1 MSRPGVAC
9 AFPPARAGGYTA
21 GMNRRTAFVS
31 AALAIALPLVL
42 SACGN
47 KGPLVLPDQAPA
59 ETTVPA
65 EAASTPPAPAQTPP
79 AEPPA
84 PPVR

>member
-1 MSRPGVAC
+1 
-9 AFPPARAGGYTA
+9 
-21 GMNRRTAFVS
+21 MNRRTVLVS
-31 AALAIALPLVL
+31 AALAIALPLAL

-59 ETTVPA
+59 ETPVPA
-65 EAASTPPAPAQTPP
+65 EPASTPPAQTPP

-84 PPVR
+84 PPAR

>member
-1 MSRPGVAC
+1 
-9 AFPPARAGGYTA
+9 
-21 GMNRRTAFVS
+21 MNRRTAFVH
-31 AALAIALPLVL
+31 AALAIALPLTL

-65 EAASTPPAPAQTPP
+65 QPASDPPTQTPP

-84 PPVR
+84 PPAR

>member
-1 MSRPGVAC
+1 
-9 AFPPARAGGYTA
+9 
-21 GMNRRTAFVS
+21 MNRRTVLVS
-31 AALAIALPLVL
+31 AALAIALPLTL

-65 EAASTPPAPAQTPP
+65 EPASTPAQTPP

-84 PPVR
+84 PPAR

>member
-1 MSRPGVAC
+1 
-9 AFPPARAGGYTA
+9 
-21 GMNRRTAFVS
+21 MNRRTVLVS
-31 AALAIALPLVL
+31 AALAIALPLAL

-65 EAASTPPAPAQTPP
+65 EPVPTPPAPAQTPP

-84 PPVR
+84 PPAR

>member
-1 MSRPGVAC
+1 
-9 AFPPARAGGYTA
+9 
-21 GMNRRTAFVS
+21 MNRRIALVS
-31 AALAIALPLVL
+31 AALAIALPPGM

-65 EAASTPPAPAQTPP
+65 EPAPATPAPAQTPP
-79 AEPPA
+79 ADPPA
-84 PPVR
+84 PPAR

>member
-1 MSRPGVAC
+1 
-9 AFPPARAGGYTA
+9 
-21 GMNRRTAFVS
+21 MNRRTVLVS
-31 AALAIALPLVL
+31 AALAIALPLAL

-65 EAASTPPAPAQTPP
+65 EPASTPAQTPP

-84 PPVR
+84 PPAR

>member
-1 MSRPGVAC
+1 
-9 AFPPARAGGYTA
+9 
-21 GMNRRTAFVS
+21 MNRRTVLVS
-31 AALAIALPLVL
+31 AALAIALPLAL

-65 EAASTPPAPAQTPP
+65 EPAPTPPAQAQTPP

-84 PPVR
+84 PPAR

>member
-1 MSRPGVAC
+1 MSPPGGAC

-21 GMNRRTAFVS
+21 RMNRRTAFVS
-31 AALAIALPLVL
+31 AVLAIALPLAL

-47 KGPLVLPDQAPA
+47 KGPLVLPDQTPA

-65 EAASTPPAPAQTPP
+65 EPASTPAQAPPV
-79 AEPPA
+79 EPPA
-84 PPVR
+84 PPAR

>member
-1 MSRPGVAC
+1 
-9 AFPPARAGGYTA
+9 
-21 GMNRRTAFVS
+21 MNRRTAFVS
-31 AALAIALPLVL
+31 AALAIALPIVL

-47 KGPLVLPDQAPA
+47 KGPLVLPDQLPA

-65 EAASTPPAPAQTPP
+65 EPASSPPAQTPP

-84 PPVR
+84 PPAR